1 MHTPRRLHQF
11 KKDYKKELRSGRG
24 SDDVDELIQL
34 LVEGR
39 PLPAVYR
46 DHPLKGDWKDFRE
59 CHVRPDLVIIY
70 QIRQEI
76 TPDGKE
82 ESILELARLGDHA
95 ELFE

>member
-11 KKDYKKELRSGRG
+11 KKDYKKELRSGSG
-24 SDDVDELIQL
+24 IDDVDELIQL

-39 PLPAVYR
+39 PLLAVYR

-76 TPDGKE
+76 TPDGKTK
-82 ESILELARLGDHA
+82 SILKLARLGDHA
-95 ELFE
+95 DLFE